1 MIAAI
6 IQARMNSTRLPG
18 KVMKPLLGQPVL
30 YQVFMRIADS
40 EYLEEIIIATTTD
53 SSDDCIEEFCKK
65 ENLPVFRGSENDV
78 LDRYYQCALHCN
90 VDTIV
95 RITADCPLHD
105 ATIIDAAIKEYLEG
119 GYDYV
124 TNTLKYTY
132 PDGMDVEVFSFK
144 VLERA
149 WKNARLV
156 SEREHVTPYIR
167 TDPRT
172 RSKNIIS
179 KKVYPQYRLTLD
191 TPEDYLF
198 ITLIFEGMNRY
209 CFSLDETIIYLKKN
223 PELLTINQHI
233 GMNEGY
239 FKSLIQDAKKCIL
252 TTDRIL
258 LRELTLSDATVQYCR
273 WLNDPE
279 VTRFLETKGS
289 TILGIQTFIAEKN
302 NRPDCILWGI
312 FLKETNQHI
321 GNIKLEPITFTT
333 KEAEMGIMIG
343 ERSVWGKGYCQESV
357 RLVTDYAFSTMGLT
371 KIKLGVIVDNSNAIN
386 CYKKSGFIIERIVPY
401 AGINQDVYKNNFSMS
416 ITKGES
422 Q

>member
-30 YQVFMRIADS
+30 YHVFMRIADS
-40 EYLEEIIIATTTD
+40 KCLEEIVVATTTD
-53 SSDDCIEEFCKK
+53 SSDDCINEFCDK
-65 ENLPVFRGSENDV
+65 EGIPVFRGSENDV
-78 LDRYYQCALHCN
+78 LDRYYQCALHYKA
-90 VDTIV
+90 DTIV

-105 ATIIDAAIKEYLEG
+105 ATIIDKAIKEYLEG

-149 WKNARLV
+149 WKNARLE

-172 RSKNIIS
+172 RSKNIVAS
-179 KKVYPQYRLTLD
+179 KVYPPCRLTLD

-209 CFSLDETIIYLKKN
+209 CFSLEETIAYLKKN
-223 PELLTINQHI
+223 QELLTINQHI

-239 FKSLIQDAKKCIL
+239 LKSLIQDAKKHIL

-258 LRELTLSDATVQYCR
+258 LRELNSGDVTEQYCQ

-279 VTRFLETKGS
+279 VNQFLETKGS

-312 FLKETNQHI
+312 FIKETNKHI
-321 GNIKLEPITFTT
+321 GNIKLEPINFTT
-333 KEAEMGIMIG
+333 KEAEIGIMIG

-357 RLVTDYAFSTMGLT
+357 RLVTKYAFSTMGLT
-371 KIKLGVIVDNSNAIN
+371 KIKLGVIVENVNAIN
-386 CYKKSGFIIERIVPY
+386 CYKKSGFVIEKTKPY
-401 AGINQDVYKNNFSMS
+401 TGINRDKYKNSFSMS
-416 ITKGES
+416 ISKGSER
-422 Q
+422 